1 MMVRTTIVLL
11 ARMLVSAVALAVT
24 PPVVVEPRDD
34 TLGLGLA
41 GELSA
46 VTPRSVATVTAPAS
60 VEHVPSANPLWAIPL
75 LQLSATRERPLFAP
89 SRRPPPP
96 VVAYQLASAPPPP
109 PPKPAE
115 PEKPRLS
122 LVGTIAGGAEGI
134 GVFLDS
140 TTRAVLRLK
149 MGETHEGW
157 VLRAVRRREA
167 TLQKGSQVA
176 VLTLPP
182 PEMTKL
188 GLAPAGV
195 GPAGAVPTGVV
206 PPNRAMGGADK
217 ASPVPPGL
225 VNAGSGP
232 PAGGGP
238 LSLPISGTPG
248 PLGAG
253 TAPLAFPTPVF
264 PAAGPNPLREQQ
276 TIRR

>member
-11 ARMLVSAVALAVT
+11 ARMLVSAVALAAT

-34 TLGLGLA
+34 TLGLGRA
-41 GELSA
+41 GEPSA
-46 VTPRSVATVTAPAS
+46 VNPRPVATVMAPAS

-96 VVAYQLASAPPPP
+96 VVAYQLASAPPP

-167 TLQKGSQVA
+167 TLQNGSQVA

-182 PEMTKL
+182 PETNL
-188 GLAPAGV
+188 PGSVSPPPPVGGGIRAPQVSTPMATTT
-195 GPAGAVPTGVV
+195 PAPTGF
-206 PPNRAMGGADK
+206 PQLTPAA
-217 ASPVPPGL
+217 ASP
-225 VNAGSGP
+225 
-232 PAGGGP
+232 
-238 LSLPISGTPG
+238 
-248 PLGAG
+248 
-253 TAPLAFPTPVF
+253 
-264 PAAGPNPLREQQ
+264 NPFQQ
-276 TIRR
+276 QHNRR

>member
-1 MMVRTTIVLL
+1 MMMRTTIVLL
-11 ARMLVSAVALAVT
+11 AGMLASAVAPAAT
-24 PPVVVEPRDD
+24 PPMVVEPRDD
-34 TLGLGLA
+34 TLGLGRA
-41 GELSA
+41 SA
-46 VTPRSVATVTAPAS
+46 PSTVPAPPAPAAAPVN

-75 LQLSATRERPLFAP
+75 LQLSATRQRPLFAP

-96 VVAYQLASAPPPP
+96 VVAYQLASVPPPP

-122 LVGTIAGGAEGI
+122 LVGTIAGGTEGI

-140 TTRAVLRLK
+140 ATRGVLRLK
-149 MGETHEGW
+149 MGESHEGW

-167 TLQKGSQVA
+167 TLQKGSQIA

-182 PEMTKL
+182 PEMSKA
-188 GLAPAGV
+188 GLAP
-195 GPAGAVPTGVV
+195 PAVVPPAVAP
-206 PPNRAMGGADK
+206 PPNRAMEGADK
-217 ASPVPPGL
+217 SSPTPPNP
-225 VNAGSGP
+225 VS
-232 PAGGGP
+232 AGGGQ

-248 PLGAG
+248 LLGSG

-264 PAAGPNPLREQQ
+264 PATANPLREQQ

>member
-1 MMVRTTIVLL
+1 MMVRTMVRTTIVLL
-11 ARMLVSAVALAVT
+11 ARMLVSAVALAAT

-34 TLGLGLA
+34 TLGLGRA
-41 GELSA
+41 GEPSA

-115 PEKPRLS
+115 PEKPRMS

-134 GVFLDS
+134 GVFLDT
-140 TTRAVLRLK
+140 TTRGVLRLK
-149 MGETHEGW
+149 LGEAHEGW

-182 PEMTKL
+182 PEMSKAGFGSPAL
-188 GLAPAGV
+188 GSPGLA
-195 GPAGAVPTGVV
+195 GPGLA
-206 PPNRAMGGADK
+206 PPNRAPQGAFPAQGDPGNAAG
-217 ASPVPPGL
+217 ASLPPAS
-225 VNAGSGP
+225 NASGP
-232 PAGGGP
+232 SPAQANP
-238 LSLPISGTPG
+238 F
-248 PLGAG
+248 
-253 TAPLAFPTPVF
+253 AFPTPVV
-264 PAAGPNPLREQQ
+264 PAAATANPMRDQQ
-276 TIRR
+276 TNRR